1 MFIHNFRYSFKILLK
16 NKQLVFWTLA
26 FPLIMA
32 MLFNMAFSNIENS
45 NQLEPIEIAVVNDS
59 NFSKNTIYKE
69 SLKSLGEGEDRIF
82 NIQYVDLSEAEK
94 LLADNA
100 ITGYVSFDSE
110 NVRTTVNS
118 NGINETILCYIIDEI
133 KCDTSVIMNLGAEK
147 IRQEIMSGNTNIDY
161 AKIYTDIA
169 QSVVNT
175 DVALKDTSPTH
186 LSFVMIEYYSLIAM
200 TCLYGGLLSMLLVN
214 YRLANMSAV
223 GKRSG
228 VSPAK
233 KGSMIFSSL
242 SAAFLVQMFGLVLLY
257 LLMIFIIGVDF
268 GNNLPMI
275 ILISLLGETAGLS
288 LGVAV
293 SVLVRGGEN
302 TKTMA
307 LIGIVMAGCFLSG
320 MMGITMKNLIDK
332 NIPFLNRINPVAM
345 ITDGLY
351 ALYYYDSMDRFY
363 FDAVS
368 LVIFS
373 AVVLLISWRG
383 LRRQRYDSI

>member
-59 NFSKNTIYKE
+59 IFSKNTIYKE